1 MKPVLI
7 QNLIKY
13 YQNRKPAELA
23 KTDFDHVHGGHKDR
37 SGFIVF
43 LLLVVFQKKNLL
55 MREFVN
61 QHFHYLKLD

>member
-7 QNLIKY
+7 QNLIKH

-43 LLLVVFQKKNLL
+43 LILVVSVIVALV
-55 MREFVN
+55 MS
-61 QHFHYLKLD
+61 